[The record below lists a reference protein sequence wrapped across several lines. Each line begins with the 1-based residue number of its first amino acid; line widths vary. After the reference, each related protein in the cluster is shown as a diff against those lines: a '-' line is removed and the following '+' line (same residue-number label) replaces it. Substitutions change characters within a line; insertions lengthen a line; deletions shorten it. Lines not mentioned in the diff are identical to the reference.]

1 MNEDGIADSNLEADE
16 SFQETEGRRFQVF
29 VSDLA
34 DEETLERV
42 LPSPWRDG
50 PDARIPLEHWE
61 ALGQVALDRGYVD
74 MVLWEKMS
82 DLDGAEFSLQEE
94 ELFRECLLRLQAFLR
109 TDLMLMLQRTADC
122 PEPLPGTEHARMLEA
137 VIQVLDISAHE
148 MDSYTES
155 AMKA

>member
-1 MNEDGIADSNLEADE
+1 MEDKDKPSDSGEE
-16 SFQETEGRRFQVF
+16 SPEDTERESQVF

-34 DEETLERV
+34 DEEELERV
-42 LPSPWRDG
+42 LPSPWRVG

-61 ALGQVALDRGYVD
+61 AIGQVALDRGYVD
-74 MVLWEKMS
+74 LVLWEKMS
-82 DLDGAEFSLQEE
+82 DLDGAEFSLEEE

-137 VIQVLDISAHE
+137 VIQVLDISRHE
-148 MDSYTES
+148 MDSFTELV
-155 AMKA
+155 